1 MGNFKVAVDRAD
13 TSWVIHLPHASK
25 IIPAMVRPELL
36 LSDEE
41 LTLEVLR
48 VTDHL
53 TDELVSTALSAA
65 QRVRFPVSRLV
76 VDPERFPEDAD
87 EPMSRVGMGVI
98 YERTSFGR
106 MLRKPPTPPVR
117 QRLLETYYIPHHKV
131 LEAAVTTAL
140 QQQGRC
146 TVLDMHSFP
155 SRPLPYELDQDPDRP
170 DICIGT
176 DEFHTPKRLIG
187 EFTQRFSEEGLSVA
201 VNRPFAGALV
211 PMSYFRK
218 DSRVTSIMVEVNR
231 GLYLDETTGTPGQR
245 FDEIQ
250 GLLATVLDAL
260 AAPAAGAQ
268 SSISGD
274 R

>member
-1 MGNFKVAVDRAD
+1 
-13 TSWVIHLPHASK
+13 
-25 IIPAMVRPELL
+25 MVRPELL

-176 DEFHTPKRLIG
+176 DAFHTPTLLPDGFVR
-187 EFTQRFSEEGLSVA
+187 RFSEEALTIA
-201 VNRPFAGALV
+201 RNRPFSGTIV
-211 PMSYFRK
+211 PMRYFRN
-218 DSRVTSIMVEVNR
+218 DRRVMSIMIEVNR
-231 GLYLDETTGTPGQR
+231 RLYLDEMTGKAGER
-245 FDEIQ
+245 FAYVRSM
-250 GLLATVLDAL
+250 LAKVLEAL
-260 AAPAAGAQ
+260 VDLPMGIAATARA
-268 SSISGD
+268 